1 MAQNPLLAFVKNS
14 VRLMLQKG
22 KIMRFTV
29 FILALVVFTLILL
42 YVIGDRRQPSQKMI
56 EQEVELQAR

>member
-1 MAQNPLLAFVKNS
+1 
-14 VRLMLQKG
+14 
-22 KIMRFTV
+22 MRFTV